1 MNLLSELLEI
11 LAVAPWRLSGVRK
24 SRAILLLTLPQEAG
38 GGGAQAV
45 CTPEAVEEVS
55 REIAVHGRYPAGHC
69 GERSSANFITWPWP
83 TATPPTGG
91 LEYAKQLLQKSLSE
105 AEAARVIKQ
114 VTQQVQTTPFS
125 FLQKAESENLLTFI
139 QDEHPQTIALI
150 LAHLPPQKASEILV
164 GLPSQKQIEVVKRVA
179 NMEQTNPEVIKEV
192 ERGLEHRLSDIVSQ
206 TFEKAGG
213 VDSVAEILNLADR
226 STEKGIMEGLEAED
240 PDLVEQIR
248 RLMFVFEDILLV
260 NDKGIQSVLKEVD
273 NEELALALKTAS
285 QELKDKIFKNMSE
298 RAAQLIAEDMQ
309 YMGPVRVSD
318 VESAQQKI
326 VDVVR
331 RDWKTAAKSSSRA
344 RRRKGNGRVKCAF
357 RVRPRIR
364 SGSHRQNG
372 FDQASSLTRRRLN
385 SAVPQCPFP
394 RDGVLIKSQNAP
406 PDRSSRFSID
416 ATWKLQAQAAVA
428 ARLSGAGGTP
438 MVMAAEGGRRDPKAA
453 YARRA

>member
-1 MNLLSELLEI
+1 MASGEM
-11 LAVAPWRLSGVRK
+11 SGVRK
-24 SRAILLLTLPQEAG
+24 AAVLLLTLNQDEA
-38 GGGAQAV
+38 AEILKRLS
-45 CTPEAVEEVS
+45 PESVEEVS
-55 REIAVHGRYPAGHC
+55 REIASLGD
-69 GERSSANFITWPWP
+69 ITLN
-83 TATPPTGG
+83 TRKDVFSEFYNQALAHAYMTEGG
-91 LEYAKQLLQKSLSE
+91 LEYARQLLRRTLPEKD
-105 AEAARVIKQ
+105 AERVIKQ

-150 LAHLPPQKASEILV
+150 LAHLPSQKASEILV

-213 VDSVAEILNLADR
+213 VDTVAEILNLADR

-285 QELKDKIFKNMSE
+285 EELRQKIFKNMSE

-318 VESAQQKI
+318 VEAAQQKI
-326 VDVVR
+326 VDAVR
-331 RDWKTAAKSSSRA
+331 RLEDAGEIIIA
-344 RRRKGNGRVKCAF
+344 GR
-357 RVRPRIR
+357 
-364 SGSHRQNG
+364 
-372 FDQASSLTRRRLN
+372 
-385 SAVPQCPFP
+385 
-394 RDGVLIKSQNAP
+394 
-406 PDRSSRFSID
+406 
-416 ATWKLQAQAAVA
+416 
-428 ARLSGAGGTP
+428 GGEKE
-438 MVMAAEGGRRDPKAA
+438 MVV
-453 YARRA
+453 

>member
-1 MNLLSELLEI
+1 MPSNQ
-11 LAVAPWRLSGVRK
+11 LSGVRK
-24 SRAILLLTLPQEAG
+24 AAVLLLTLAQDEA
-38 GGGAQAV
+38 AEILKRLP
-45 CTPEAVEEVS
+45 PESVEEVS
-55 REIAVHGRYPAGHC
+55 REIASLGD
-69 GERSSANFITWPWP
+69 ITLD
-83 TATPPTGG
+83 TRQEVFDEFYNQALAHQYMTEGG
-91 LEYAKQLLQKSLSE
+91 LDYAKQLLQRTLPPGE
-105 AEAARVIKQ
+105 ADRIIKQ

-150 LAHLPPQKASEILV
+150 LAHLPSQKASEILV

-213 VDSVAEILNLADR
+213 VDTVAEILNLADR

-285 QELKDKIFKNMSE
+285 EELKQKIFKNMSE
-298 RAAQLIAEDMQ
+298 RAAQLIQEDMQ

-318 VESAQQKI
+318 VEAAQQKI
-326 VDVVR
+326 VDIVR
-331 RDWKTAAKSSSRA
+331 RLEDAGEIIIA
-344 RRRKGNGRVKCAF
+344 GR
-357 RVRPRIR
+357 
-364 SGSHRQNG
+364 
-372 FDQASSLTRRRLN
+372 
-385 SAVPQCPFP
+385 
-394 RDGVLIKSQNAP
+394 
-406 PDRSSRFSID
+406 
-416 ATWKLQAQAAVA
+416 
-428 ARLSGAGGTP
+428 GGEKE
-438 MVMAAEGGRRDPKAA
+438 MVV
-453 YARRA
+453 